1 MIRRLKSVEGHVRGV
16 EKMVEEGDV
25 TYADI
30 VQQTNAIFSAIRRIN
45 TVLLKD
51 FVEER
56 AERDGA
62 SEEMINDLIKGHRQ
76 GDEVRGMKRLRPET
90 LLFVLLGTVPSS
102 WLVPA
107 WPLFS

>member
-1 MIRRLKSVEGHVRGV
+1 MQEGTRSEVVRRLRSVEGHVRGV

-30 VQQTNAIFSAIRRIN
+30 VQQTNAIFSAIRSIN

-56 AERDGA
+56 AEKDGA
-62 SEEMINDLIKGHRQ
+62 SDEMINDLIKAIDR
-76 GDEVRGMKRLRPET
+76 VTK
-90 LLFVLLGTVPSS
+90 
-102 WLVPA
+102 
-107 WPLFS
+107 